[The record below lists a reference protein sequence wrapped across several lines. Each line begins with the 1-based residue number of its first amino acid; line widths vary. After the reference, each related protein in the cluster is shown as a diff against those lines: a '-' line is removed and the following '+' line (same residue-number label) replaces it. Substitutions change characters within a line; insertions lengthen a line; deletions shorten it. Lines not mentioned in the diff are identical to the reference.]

1 MFSDMGRQQVCLA
14 VQKVQ
19 VSPVEEKK
27 RSRERRKAKEDS
39 KEKEE
44 HSLVKNKKRILN
56 GSHKKIVF
64 GGPKEEEAR
73 RVRRKVK
80 IDSLKMVVALTNK
93 KIVQAVI
100 SIRTQAEARTGKDKA
115 KKVLILNMVFQPL
128 KHPKTKEMASPGNQ
142 IIGIPDSLTILVP
155 LLHGMALDTLHGWH
169 QSL

>member
-1 MFSDMGRQQVCLA
+1 MFSDMTTSMSGSPK
-14 VQKVQ
+14 KVQ
-19 VSPVEEKK
+19 VSPVEKKK
-27 RSRERRKAKEDS
+27 RSRERRRAKEDS

-44 HSLVKNKKRILN
+44 HSLVKNKHRILK
-56 GSHKKIVF
+56 GSQQEIVF

-73 RVRRKVK
+73 RVRRKEK
-80 IDSLKMVVALTNK
+80 IVCLKVVVALTSQK
-93 KIVQAVI
+93 RVQAMI